1 MTRWISCFAAMLMSL
16 MSVCAAAAGPVLTV
30 EAPGGVIT
38 FDMANL
44 RELPSVTF
52 ETETIW
58 TDGLQTFTGVPLAAL
73 TQHLGVGSGWF
84 EAMAINAYVVD
95 IPVSD
100 AVPGGPVIAYER
112 NGAVM
117 SVRDKGP
124 LWIVYP
130 YDSNPD
136 YQTEEIYA
144 RSIWQLEKITV
155 KP

>member
-73 TQHLGVGSGWF
+73 TQHLGSAAVGSRRWRSTP
-84 EAMAINAYVVD
+84 MW
-95 IPVSD
+95 
-100 AVPGGPVIAYER
+100 
-112 NGAVM
+112 
-117 SVRDKGP
+117 
-124 LWIVYP
+124 WIF
-130 YDSNPD
+130 
-136 YQTEEIYA
+136 
-144 RSIWQLEKITV
+144 RSATLC
-155 KP
+155 PAGL